1 MSTQAAVIFED
12 DLLITAEV
20 YQLAGFRR
28 WAHSEDFPETGR
40 IDYLDGEIEVAMSPE
55 DLYTHGAVK
64 TSIASELHRPIAEA
78 DRGTVFVD
86 RTRVSSPEAGLSAEP
101 DVVVALDESFDRGR
115 LREVPTAGAQP
126 GRFIEL
132 EGAPDLVV
140 EIVSDSSTGKDT
152 RRLPPLYARAGVPE
166 LWLVDAR
173 GAEIGFQLKT
183 LKQGRYASIKPDADG
198 WRGSPVLGLKVRL
211 KRAMTRRARWRYV
224 LESAPVER

>member
-1 MSTQAAVIFED
+1 MTTQATVIFED
-12 DLLITAEV
+12 DLLISAAV
-20 YQLAGFRR
+20 HHLDAFRR
-28 WAHSEDFPETGR
+28 WATSKDFPERGR
-40 IDYLDGEIEVAMSPE
+40 IDFLSGEIEVAMSPE

-64 TSIASELHRPIAEA
+64 TSIATALHRLVAEA

-86 RTRVSSPEAGLSAEP
+86 RTRVSSPAADLSAEP

-115 LREVPTAGAQP
+115 LREVPSAGGQP

-152 RRLPPLYARAGVPE
+152 HRLPPLYARAGIPE

-173 GAEIGFQLKT
+173 GNELSFEVKT
-183 LKQGRYASIKPDADG
+183 LDGTVYRTVEPDAGG
-198 WRGSPVLGLKVRL
+198 WRDSPVLGTGVRL
-211 KRAMTRRARWRYV
+211 TRTTTRRARWRYL
-224 LESAPVER
+224 LETSS

>member
-20 YQLAGFRR
+20 HHLEAFRR
-28 WAHSEDFPETGR
+28 WAYSRDFPERGR
-40 IDYLDGEIEVAMSPE
+40 IDYLAGEIEVAMSPE

-64 TSIASELHRPIAEA
+64 TSLTTTLHRLVAEA

-86 RTRVSSPEAGLSAEP
+86 RTRVSSPRADLSAEP
-101 DVVVALDESFDRGR
+101 DVVVALDESFDQGR
-115 LREVPTAGAQP
+115 LREIPSAGGQP
-126 GRFIEL
+126 GRYIEL

-152 RRLPPLYARAGVPE
+152 RRLPPLYARAGIPE

-173 GAEIGFQLKT
+173 GDKLSFKVQTLEDGSYLEIE
-183 LKQGRYASIKPDADG
+183 PDAGG
-198 WRGSPVLGLKVRL
+198 WRRSPVLGLTVRL
-211 KRAMTRRARWRYV
+211 SRKMTRRSRWRYL
-224 LESAPVER
+224 LETRD